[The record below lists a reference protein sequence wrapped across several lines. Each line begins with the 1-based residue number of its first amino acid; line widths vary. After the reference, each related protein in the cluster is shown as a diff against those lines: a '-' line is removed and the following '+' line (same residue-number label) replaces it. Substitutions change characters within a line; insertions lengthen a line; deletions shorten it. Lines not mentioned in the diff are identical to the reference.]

1 MKLNTTLPSKYLTEG
16 NPVIGLSFEVGYRR
30 LLVMVGETIIFKM
43 SNMIR
48 ADVDSEIC
56 NCPPGYM
63 YLAQLPY
70 GGMSGGFNRV
80 GMGRPQTAY
89 TPASRSHFAH
99 KGEVLD
105 YSEEALKKDVGF
117 LQVIG
122 RMGYNDTQESF
133 ARQILEARRAYKTKH
148 PERIYGEYP
157 HPRQLINQLTNYE
170 IYHRSGS
177 MPNVGTIGHIDHGR
191 YPSYL
196 TKAMYEKQMR
206 EAGIEIPFGGHDDT
220 VRKLHNNGSY
230 AGPSG
235 HSSLTAMCR
244 NYKLTDMHGDRGV
257 IPRVKVAS
265 AVHDYTSM
273 RGRTPVITDLANRY
287 IRDAVFRRVEAYLTD
302 KYYFTGEGML
312 PKDL

>member
-56 NCPPGYM
+56 NCQPGYM

-80 GMGRPQTAY
+80 GMGRPQAAY

-105 YSEEALKKDVGF
+105 YSEAALEKDVGF
-117 LQVIG
+117 LQATG
-122 RMGYNDTQESF
+122 RAGYGSFTDFSSRLLESR
-133 ARQILEARRAYKTKH
+133 RQYKAFNHPPRLEDVDRM
-148 PERIYGEYP
+148 
-157 HPRQLINQLTNYE
+157 
-170 IYHRSGS
+170 HRFLNS
-177 MPNVGTIGHIDHGR
+177 PYLYANVGTVGHIDYGR

-257 IPRVKVAS
+257 IPRVKVAPV
-265 AVHDYTSM
+265 VHDYTSM
-273 RGRTPVITDLANRY
+273 HGRTPVITDLANRY

>member
-30 LLVMVGETIIFKM
+30 MLVMVGETIIFKM

-48 ADVDSEIC
+48 TDVDSEIC
-56 NCPPGYM
+56 NCIPAYM
-63 YLAQLPY
+63 YRSHMSDAVLANKHQEM
-70 GGMSGGFNRV
+70 GGGFRRTGADTLEV
-80 GMGRPQTAY
+80 RSAH
-89 TPASRSHFAH
+89 TPMDRSHFAH

-105 YSEEALKKDVGF
+105 YSEAALEKDVGF
-117 LQVIG
+117 LQATG
-122 RMGYNDTQESF
+122 RAGYGSFTDFSSRLLESR
-133 ARQILEARRAYKTKH
+133 RQYKAFNHPPRLEDVDRM
-148 PERIYGEYP
+148 
-157 HPRQLINQLTNYE
+157 
-170 IYHRSGS
+170 HRFLNS
-177 MPNVGTIGHIDHGR
+177 PYLYANVGTVGHIDYGR

-206 EAGIEIPFGGHDDT
+206 EAGIEVDAMAEPDYTI
-220 VRKLHNNGSY
+220 RKLHNNGSH

-257 IPRVKVAS
+257 IPRVKVAPV
-265 AVHDYTSM
+265 VHDYTSM
-273 RGRTPVITDLANRY
+273 SGRMPAIIGMTGYVRN
-287 IRDAVFRRVEAYLTD
+287 AVFRRVEAYLTD